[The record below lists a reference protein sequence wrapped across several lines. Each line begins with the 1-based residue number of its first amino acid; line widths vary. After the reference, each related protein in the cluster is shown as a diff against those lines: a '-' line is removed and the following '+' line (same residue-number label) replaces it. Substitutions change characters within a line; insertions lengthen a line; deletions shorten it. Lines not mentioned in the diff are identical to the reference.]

1 MNQTRIIFM
10 PKTVKT
16 RRPLLFSRSAFTL
29 IELLVVIAIIAILA
43 SLLLPALSKAK
54 DKAQATIDI
63 NNVKQILL
71 ASQMYSSDNNDL
83 LAHPGWGGDLQQPT
97 LNGKV
102 VDAWCYKGQNDD
114 GTVEGVPMNA
124 RPETTPVTF
133 DVNTRRFTNQVAFFK
148 ASPIGKFLK
157 DVKVAWCPKDVT
169 TRGSGRL
176 KTLWLGRPV
185 KVSSYCWNGSIGG
198 YDGKA
203 GDLAGKTYKV
213 SDFLGTDFQ
222 MWEQDDDD
230 SFNFND
236 GGNNPYNQNEL
247 ISRRHSGAANWISL
261 PHRRELAG
269 GALVGT
275 FGGSA
280 SFVKWV
286 KIYDLSV
293 RRIPSPNDFLNGP
306 DAIGR

>member
-1 MNQTRIIFM
+1 M

-16 RRPLLFSRSAFTL
+16 RRLFSRSAFTL

-54 DKAQATIDI
+54 DKAWATIDI
-63 NNVKQILL
+63 NNVKQVLL
-71 ASQMYSSDNNDL
+71 ASQMYSTDHDER
-83 LAHPGWGGDLQQPT
+83 LAHPGWGGDLQQPS

-114 GTVEGVPMNA
+114 GSVEGVAMNA
-124 RPETTPVTF
+124 RPQSAAGTTEAQVAP
-133 DVNTRRFTNQVAFFK
+133 RFTNQLAFFK
-148 ASPIGKFLK
+148 ASPIGKYVR
-157 DVKVAWCPKDVT
+157 DVKVTWCPKDVA

-176 KTLWLGRPV
+176 RTLWLGRPV

-198 YDGKA
+198 YDGKG
-203 GDLAGKTYKV
+203 GDLGGRTYKV
-213 SDFLGTDFQ
+213 TDFIPTDFQ

-236 GGNNPYNQNEL
+236 GGNNPYVQSEL
-247 ISRRHSGAANWISL
+247 ISRRHSGIANYVIQPNVRSL
-261 PHRRELAG
+261 PG

-275 FGGSA
+275 FGGTA
-280 SFVKWV
+280 TFVKWMKV
-286 KIYDLSV
+286 YDLSTT
-293 RRIPSPNDFLNGP
+293 IPSPNDFKNGP

>member
-1 MNQTRIIFM
+1 M
-10 PKTVKT
+10 PKTVQT
-16 RRPLLFSRSAFTL
+16 RRRSLFSTNAFTL

-63 NNVKQILL
+63 NNMKQILL
-71 ASQMYSSDNNDL
+71 ASHMYTSENDERL
-83 LAHPGWGGDLQQPT
+83 PHPGWGGDLAQPT
-97 LNGKV
+97 VNGKA
-102 VDAWCYKGQNDD
+102 VDAWCYKAVNDD
-114 GTVEGVPMNA
+114 GSVKGVAMNA
-124 RPETTPVTF
+124 RAQSAAGGTEAQVAP
-133 DVNTRRFTNQVAFFK
+133 RLTNQIAFFK
-148 ASPIGKFLK
+148 ASPIGKYLN
-157 DVKVAWCPKDVT
+157 DVKVSWCPKDVA
-169 TRGSGRL
+169 TRGGALRN
-176 KTLWLGRPV
+176 LWLGRPV

-203 GDLAGKTYKV
+203 GDLAGRTYKV
-213 SDFLGTDFQ
+213 TDFLPTDFQ

-230 SFNFND
+230 PFNFND

-247 ISRRHSGAANWISL
+247 ISRRHSGAGNWTRL
-261 PHRRELAG
+261 PHRRNLPG

-275 FGGSA
+275 FGGTA

-286 KIYDLSV
+286 KVYDLSV
-293 RRIPSPNDFLNGP
+293 TVPSPNEFKNGP

>member
-1 MNQTRIIFM
+1 M
-10 PKTVKT
+10 PKTVQT
-16 RRPLLFSRSAFTL
+16 RSPSLFSRSAFTL

-63 NNVKQILL
+63 NNVKQVLL

-83 LAHPGWGGDLQQPT
+83 LAHPGWGGDLQQPVV
-97 LNGKV
+97 NGKA

-114 GTVEGVPMNA
+114 GTVVGVAMNA
-124 RPETTPVTF
+124 RPQSAAGG
-133 DVNTRRFTNQVAFFK
+133 DINTARFTNQLAFFK
-148 ASPIGKFLK
+148 ASPIGKYVN
-157 DVKVAWCPKDVT
+157 DVKVTWCPKDVT

-198 YDGKA
+198 YDGKPN
-203 GDLAGKTYKV
+203 DLGGRTYKV

-236 GGNNPYNQNEL
+236 GGNNPYVQSEL
-247 ISRRHSGAANWISL
+247 ISRRHSGVANYVIQPNVRGL
-261 PHRRELAG
+261 PG

-275 FGGSA
+275 FGGTA
-280 SFVKWV
+280 SFVKWMKV
-286 KIYDLSV
+286 YDLSTT
-293 RRIPSPNDFLNGP
+293 IPSPNDFKNGP

>member
-1 MNQTRIIFM
+1 MPMTIQTG
-10 PKTVKT
+10 
-16 RRPLLFSRSAFTL
+16 RRSLLSKSAFTL

-71 ASQMYSSDNNDL
+71 ASQMYSTENDDK

-97 LNGKV
+97 LNGKT

-114 GTVEGVPMNA
+114 GTVQGVPLNA
-124 RPETTPVTF
+124 KPQSAAGANDAQVLPKL
-133 DVNTRRFTNQVAFFK
+133 TNQIAFFK
-148 ASPIGKFLK
+148 ASPVGKYLN
-157 DVKVAWCPKDVT
+157 DVKVSWCPKDVV
-169 TRGSGRL
+169 TRGSGRM

-185 KVSSYCWNGSIGG
+185 KISSYCWNGSIGG

-203 GDLAGKTYKV
+203 GDLGGRTYKV
-213 SDFLGTDFQ
+213 TDFIPTDYQ

-247 ISRRHSGAANWISL
+247 ISRRHSGTPNYVNQ
-261 PHRRELAG
+261 PQRRNLAG

-275 FGGSA
+275 FGGTA
-280 SFVKWV
+280 TFVKWV
-286 KIYDLSV
+286 RIYDLAV
-293 RRIPSPNDFLNGP
+293 TIPSPNEFKNGP

>member
-1 MNQTRIIFM
+1 M
-10 PKTVKT
+10 PKSIRTG
-16 RRPLLFSRSAFTL
+16 RPSLLPKAAFTL

-63 NNVKQILL
+63 NNLKQILL
-71 ASQMYSSDNNDL
+71 ASAMYSTDSNEKV
-83 LAHPGWGGDLQQPT
+83 AHPGWGSDLQQPT
-97 LNGKV
+97 ANGKV

-114 GTVEGVPMNA
+114 GTVQGVAMNA
-124 RPETTPVTF
+124 RPQSAAGATDAQVGP
-133 DVNTRRFTNQVAFFK
+133 RLTNQIAFFK
-148 ASPIGKFLK
+148 ASPVGKYLN
-157 DVKVAWCPKDVT
+157 DVKVAWCPKDVA
-169 TRGSGRL
+169 TRGGGRL

-185 KVSSYCWNGSIGG
+185 KVTSYCWNGSIGG
-198 YDGKA
+198 YDGKPN
-203 GDLAGKTYKV
+203 DLQGGTYKV
-213 SDFLGTDFQ
+213 TDFLPTDFQ

-247 ISRRHSGAANWISL
+247 ISRRHSGAGNWVSL
-261 PHRRELAG
+261 PHRRNLAG

-275 FGGSA
+275 FGGTA

-293 RRIPSPNDFLNGP
+293 TIPSPNEFKNGP